1 MQFAEPQS
9 GLFVCFNCTNLIWA
23 EILPKPMRE
32 LTALPSYRIERGE
45 VTRKGKV
52 RMDWGKNGGQ
62 GGKKGQRRGW
72 IGRQEGK
79 CELLS

>member
-1 MQFAEPQS
+1 
-9 GLFVCFNCTNLIWA
+9 
-23 EILPKPMRE
+23 MRE

-45 VTRKGKV
+45 VIRKGKV